1 MRKLFIFLIASACGA
16 ATLPLYIDTD
26 TNTVVSPDAPTTL
39 AGYGITDGATLPIEW
54 SSIANTPTT
63 IAGYGI
69 TDALQSS
76 DIGTTVQAWNSI
88 LEGISDGDAAIGTGA
103 SAPNGGGAAGN
114 GATTTNGGAV
124 GKDASAA
131 LGGGAVG
138 NGAEAWNGF
147 AGGVNA
153 KAEGLGRVQLGTGTN
168 STNDTIQFLD
178 SGSVTAEQFGRLAVS
193 TTAATGS
200 TYTVLSTDQIV
211 LANNSGGVAVAL
223 ISAASAGDG
232 FRLVVKNTGTGAVTI
247 DADGTETIDGAL
259 TAILTNQYESI
270 TIVSD
275 GSNWFIL

>member
-103 SAPNGGGAAGN
+103 SAPNGGGAAHIIIN
-114 GATTTNGGAV
+114 VAH
-124 GKDASAA
+124 
-131 LGGGAVG
+131 
-138 NGAEAWNGF
+138 
-147 AGGVNA
+147 
-153 KAEGLGRVQLGTGTN
+153 
-168 STNDTIQFLD
+168 
-178 SGSVTAEQFGRLAVS
+178 
-193 TTAATGS
+193 AAT
-200 TYTVLSTDQIV
+200 
-211 LANNSGGVAVAL
+211 
-223 ISAASAGDG
+223 
-232 FRLVVKNTGTGAVTI
+232 
-247 DADGTETIDGAL
+247 
-259 TAILTNQYESI
+259 
-270 TIVSD
+270 
-275 GSNWFIL
+275 